1 MTSAL
6 ISQFAYSQFI
16 YGLLTDRATVESH
29 TLTVYTIGQTI
40 GQTIGI
46 LRGEIQFRSGHT
58 LRVFEQIDFLS
69 RRILKYSYE
78 VYEQGLQLWWYDP
91 MPPSPYTRITKYASP
106 SQTYTA

>member
-29 TLTVYTIGQTI
+29 TLTVYTI

-78 VYEQGLQLWWYDP
+78 VYEQGLQPWWYDP
-91 MPPSPYTRITKYASP
+91 MPHPPIP
-106 SQTYTA
+106 EL